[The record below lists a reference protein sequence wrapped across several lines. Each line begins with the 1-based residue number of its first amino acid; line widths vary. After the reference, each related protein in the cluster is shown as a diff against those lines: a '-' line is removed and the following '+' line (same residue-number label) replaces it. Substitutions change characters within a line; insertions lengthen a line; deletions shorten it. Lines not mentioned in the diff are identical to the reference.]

1 MIELKIL
8 NIKGKETGRK
18 IKLSKI
24 IFQSEPNKH
33 ALYLDVKGHLANK
46 RQGSHKTKQRSD
58 IKGSTRKKKK
68 QKGHQKP

>member
-33 ALYLDVKGHLANK
+33 ALYLDVKGYLANK
-46 RQGSHKTKQRSD
+46 RQGSHKSKFHT
-58 IKGSTRKKKK
+58 
-68 QKGHQKP
+68 